1 MSALPRRREPAPDRA
16 SDEERGAASPA
27 RATTTDAAV
36 ARPAKPPPPGT
47 PTTTVQAA
55 AAPHRGAITVSIM
68 LATIM
73 QALDSTIA
81 NVALPHI
88 QGSLAAS
95 SDTITWVLTSYI
107 IAAAIMTPM
116 AGWLSG
122 RYGRKQVFLVAVAGF
137 TIASM
142 LCGIAE
148 SLTQMVVYRLLQG
161 VFGAAL
167 VPLSQAVLL
176 DINPR
181 EKHGSAM
188 AIWGAGIM
196 IGPILGPV
204 LGGWLTDAYN
214 WRFVFYIN
222 LPVGILAFAGIM
234 AFMPRAG
241 RDADRPFDFFGFLM
255 LGLGI
260 GALQMML
267 DRGELKDW
275 FGSTEIILEGAL
287 ALGGLYVFLTHSLT
301 AKHPFMHPELFR
313 DRNFVAGLVLI
324 FIVGSI
330 LLATLALLPPMLQN
344 LMGYPVITTGLVTAP
359 RGVGMMVAMIV
370 VGRLVNRFDSRLLML
385 VGLVLTAYSLYQM
398 TGYSLLMGEGPIIS
412 AGVVQGCGLGF
423 IFVPLS
429 TTTFATLPAKYRT
442 EAAGIYSLMRNI
454 GSSLGIAVVQA
465 LLTQNTQINHA
476 NLAEHVTRFNP
487 LLQFP
492 QITRFWDI
500 RTVAGLAALDQ
511 EVTRQAAMIAYL
523 NDFKLMMIVTLTAIP
538 LLLLVRKPTRR
549 TSAVVAGAV
558 E

>member
-1 MSALPRRREPAPDRA
+1 MSAVAPRRTPGDA
-16 SDEERGAASPA
+16 SAAG
-27 RATTTDAAV
+27 
-36 ARPAKPPPPGT
+36 ARPARPGFT
-47 PTTTVQAA
+47 QGGAV
-55 AAPHRGAITVSIM
+55 PHRGAITISIM

-81 NVALPHI
+81 NVALPHM
-88 QGSLAAS
+88 QGSLSAA

-122 RYGRKQVFLVAVAGF
+122 RFGRKRVFLVAVAGF
-137 TIASM
+137 TVASM
-142 LCGIAE
+142 LCGTAE
-148 SLTQMVVYRLLQG
+148 SLAQMVIWRLLQG

-204 LGGWLTDAYN
+204 LGGWLTDEYN
-214 WRFVFYIN
+214 WRWVFYIN
-222 LPVGILAFAGIM
+222 LPVGILAFCGIM
-234 AFMPRAG
+234 AFVPRTG
-241 RDADRPFDFFGFLM
+241 RDADRPFDFFGFAM
-255 LGLGI
+255 LSLGI

-275 FGSTEIILEGAL
+275 FGSTEIIIEGAL
-287 ALGGLYVFLTHSLT
+287 AAAGLYVFLAHSLT
-301 AKHPFMHPELFR
+301 AKHPFLHPSLFK

-324 FIVGSI
+324 FIVGII

-344 LMGYPVITTGLVTAP
+344 LMDYPVITTGLVTAP
-359 RGVGMMVAMIV
+359 RGIGTLIAMIT
-370 VGRLVNRFDSRLLML
+370 VGRLVNRTDNRLLML
-385 VGLVLTAYSLYQM
+385 LGLVLTAYSLYMM
-398 TGYSLLMGEGPIIS
+398 TGYSLQMDEGPIIW
-412 AGVVQGCGLGF
+412 AGVVQGFGLGF

-429 TTTFATLPAKYRT
+429 TVTFATLPSEFRT
-442 EAAGIYSLMRNI
+442 EAAGIYSLLRNV
-454 GSSLGIAVVQA
+454 GSSLGISVVQT
-465 LLTQNTQINHA
+465 LLTQNTQVNHA
-476 NLAEHVTRFNP
+476 ALAERVTPFNP

-492 QITRFWDI
+492 QIERFWNI
-500 RTVAGLAALDQ
+500 HTAAGLATLNQ
-511 EVTRQAAMIAYL
+511 EVTRQAAMIAYID
-523 NDFKLMMIVTLTAIP
+523 DFKLMMIVTLAAIP
-538 LLLLVRKPTRR
+538 LLLLVRKPPRQ
-549 TSAVVAGAV
+549 SAGAPAAAAL